1 VLEAAHFTGYDS
13 IYRDVVRPTWLG
25 APTVRDTIKVFP
37 IYTDAGCPSEI
48 IR

>member
-1 VLEAAHFTGYDS
+1 VLEAVHFTGYDS
-13 IYRDVVRPTWLG
+13 IYRDVVRPAWLG
-25 APTVRDTIKVFP
+25 APTVRDTIKIFP